1 MSDRSAALARLDALG
16 VAYELTEHPAVF
28 TIEDMEQL
36 GLTGSGTVC
45 KNLFLRDAKGRRHF
59 LVVIPGIA
67 APILNQLKRSSA
79 RQD

>member
-36 GLTGSGTVC
+36 GLPGSGPVW
-45 KNLFLRDAKGRRHF
+45 
-59 LVVIPGIA
+59 
-67 APILNQLKRSSA
+67 
-79 RQD
+79 

>member
-28 TIEDMEQL
+28 TIDEMEQL
-36 GLTGSGTVC
+36 GLTGGGTVC

-59 LVVIPGIA
+59 WL
-67 APILNQLKRSSA
+67 
-79 RQD
+79 